1 LKNPVPSVLKTDM
14 KEWKFNEFFN
24 AEKQGY
30 SGTAILSKHKPLKF
44 TKGMGKR
51 KHDVNGRVVS
61 AEFEKFWLVTT
72 YVPNSGRKLENLD
85 YRTNEWEVDF
95 RAYLAKLSESKP
107 VILCGDMNVAHKPI
121 DLTNDKRNY
130 NKTAGYMQAEIDELE
145 KMIESG
151 FEDSYRKLYPDK
163 EAYTFWSYM
172 GGARAKNVG
181 WRLDYFL
188 LQGESQKWL
197 NDNVIHSDVMGS
209 DHCPIELKLNIS
221 I

>member
-1 LKNPVPSVLKTDM
+1 MKNPVPSVLKTDM

-95 RAYLAKLSESKP
+95 RAYLAKLSESK
-107 VILCGDMNVAHKPI
+107 VKIHFQKFMTEIL
-121 DLTNDKRNY
+121 
-130 NKTAGYMQAEIDELE
+130 
-145 KMIESG
+145 
-151 FEDSYRKLYPDK
+151 
-163 EAYTFWSYM
+163 
-172 GGARAKNVG
+172 
-181 WRLDYFL
+181 
-188 LQGESQKWL
+188 
-197 NDNVIHSDVMGS
+197 
-209 DHCPIELKLNIS
+209 
-221 I
+221 